1 MTGTYLPT
9 AAAVAVPL
17 QLLSTAAQQQ
27 QQQQLQLSRPA
38 VTSGSTAVRTDTH
51 IAASPRQPV
60 RLYCAAPTSHR
71 LAIPRIGPAVTR
83 SSAIADK
90 PRDAS
95 AQDAVTC
102 LTP

>member
-17 QLLSTAAQQQ
+17 QLLSTAA
-27 QQQQLQLSRPA
+27 QQQLQLSRPA

-71 LAIPRIGPAVTR
+71 LAIPRIGPAVTTR

>member
-17 QLLSTAAQQQ
+17 QLLSTAAQQ

-71 LAIPRIGPAVTR
+71 LAIPRIGPAVTTR